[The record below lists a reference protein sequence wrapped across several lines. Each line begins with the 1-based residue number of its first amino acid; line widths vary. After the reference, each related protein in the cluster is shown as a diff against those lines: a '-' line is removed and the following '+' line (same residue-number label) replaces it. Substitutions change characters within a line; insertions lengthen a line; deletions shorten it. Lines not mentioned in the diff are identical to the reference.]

1 MVSADAAEAM
11 DAAASA
17 GSETAEAATDAAG
30 GWVSSCLPQA
40 ANSKGRHINN
50 SLCMAYIGFF
60 GNIGKR
66 DKAV

>member
-11 DAAASA
+11 DAAAGA

-30 GWVSSCLPQA
+30 GGVSSCLPQA

-50 SLCMAYIGFF
+50 SLCMAYIGFAE
-60 GNIGKR
+60 NI
-66 DKAV
+66 D